1 MRDFLDQTIFSKPN
15 GMKSTGINLLWM
27 HSETNN
33 DPAVFKNFL
42 KYLDYAINPSRY
54 EKTPLFSFT
63 NTLDKILKRTLTLPK
78 YTNSSV
84 SSVKRLNEQAVLEI
98 ALLFVGEM
106 SCFKG
111 KYHDALD
118 ALGIFVDYNNRN
130 NGILLKK
137 LLTSDSSNISR
148 EIFYSLFLLFSGIT
162 VGTHFET
169 LNAFRLER
177 GVIKNKQRVIII
189 KNEQHY
195 QKVQS
200 VGDKK
205 LWEDLWEECRNTS
218 GRFYYAS
225 RSNVCRMRNPR
236 SYKELCERLV
246 YYFNDREL
254 SVSTK
259 EENRKPTESG
269 RKPTEAIG
277 GKETVFAFPFCGIVF
292 ALINMFI
299 YDFLNDVIP
308 FLTYFLPIFTFA
320 FMIGAYEMIE
330 ELRKEISVPLSR
342 EIVISLRIYMIAC
355 IVFPAPFILIPLF
368 VVASIF
374 SCHMYVTLGKGVQ

>member
-1 MRDFLDQTIFSKPN
+1 MRDFLYQTIFSKPN
-15 GMKSTGINLLWM
+15 GMNSTGINLLWM
-27 HSETNN
+27 YSETNN
-33 DPAVFKNFL
+33 EPAVFKNFL

-54 EKTPLFSFT
+54 EETPLFSFT
-63 NTLDKILKRTLTLPK
+63 TPLDRMLGRSSNLPR

-84 SSVKRLNEQAVLEI
+84 SSVKRLNEQEVLEI

-106 SCFKG
+106 SCFKE

-130 NGILLKK
+130 DGILLKK

-162 VGTHFET
+162 VGSHFKT
-169 LNAFRLER
+169 LNEFRLER
-177 GVIKNKQRVIII
+177 GVIKN
-189 KNEQHY
+189 EQHY
-195 QKVQS
+195 PKVQS
-200 VGDKK
+200 VVYKK
-205 LWEDLWEECRNTS
+205 ILLLWDECQNKN

-225 RSNVCRMRNPR
+225 GSNVCQMGNPC

-246 YYFNDREL
+246 YYFNNQKL

-259 EENRKPTESG
+259 EENRKPIESGRKPTESG

-277 GKETVFAFPFCGIVF
+277 GKGTLFVFPFCGIFF

>member
-1 MRDFLDQTIFSKPN
+1 MY
-15 GMKSTGINLLWM
+15 
-27 HSETNN
+27 
-33 DPAVFKNFL
+33 NFL
-42 KYLDYAINPSRY
+42 EKYILGCPECKDKVKKSFIDFANKAGVLPSVLQYLDYAINPEIFSAR
-54 EKTPLFSFT
+54 PLVSFT
-63 NTLDKILKRTLTLPK
+63 RSLHDR
-78 YTNSSV
+78 YGSSI
-84 SSVKRLNEQAVLEI
+84 SLRSYEEKPPPKRLTGEETL
-98 ALLFVGEM
+98 ALAILFLRRMILYLSVFQD
-106 SCFKG
+106 S
-111 KYHDALD
+111 
-118 ALGIFVDYNNRN
+118 LGIFVDYNNRN

-162 VGTHFET
+162 VGTHFKT
-169 LNAFRLER
+169 LDEFRLER
-177 GVIKNKQRVIII
+177 CVIKNEQRVIIIENI

-200 VGDKK
+200 VADKN
-205 LWEDLWEECRNTS
+205 LWEDLWEECQNTK

-225 RSNVCRMRNPR
+225 GSNVCQMGKPC

-246 YYFNDREL
+246 YYFNDQKL
-254 SVSTK
+254 SVPTK
-259 EENRKPTESG
+259 EENRKPIESG
-269 RKPTEAIG
+269 RKPIEAIG
-277 GKETVFAFPFCGIVF
+277 GKETLFVFPFCGIFF

-308 FLTYFLPIFTFA
+308 FLTYFLPVFTFA

-342 EIVISLRIYMIAC
+342 EIIISLRIYMIAC

>member
-1 MRDFLDQTIFSKPN
+1 MRDFLYQTIFSKPN

-27 HSETNN
+27 YSETNN
-33 DPAVFKNFL
+33 KPAVFKNFL
-42 KYLDYAINPSRY
+42 EYLDYAINPSRY
-54 EKTPLFSFT
+54 EKTPISSFT
-63 NTLDKILKRTLTLPK
+63 TPLVKILGRTLTLPK
-78 YTNSSV
+78 YTDSSV
-84 SSVKRLNEQAVLEI
+84 ERLNEQEVLEI

-118 ALGIFVDYNNRN
+118 SFGIFVDYNNRN
-130 NGILLKK
+130 DGILLKK

-169 LNAFRLER
+169 LNEFRLER
-177 GVIKNKQRVIII
+177 GVIKN
-189 KNEQHY
+189 EQHY
-195 QKVQS
+195 PKVQS
-200 VGDKK
+200 VVYKK
-205 LWEDLWEECRNTS
+205 ILLLWDECRNKN

-225 RSNVCRMRNPR
+225 GSNVCLMVNPR

-259 EENRKPTESG
+259 EENRKPTE
-269 RKPTEAIG
+269 AIG
-277 GKETVFAFPFCGIVF
+277 GKETLFVFPFCGIF
-292 ALINMFI
+292 CALINMFI
-299 YDFLNDVIP
+299 YVFLNDVIP

-342 EIVISLRIYMIAC
+342 EIIISLRIYMIAC
-355 IVFPAPFILIPLF
+355 IVFPTPFILIPLF